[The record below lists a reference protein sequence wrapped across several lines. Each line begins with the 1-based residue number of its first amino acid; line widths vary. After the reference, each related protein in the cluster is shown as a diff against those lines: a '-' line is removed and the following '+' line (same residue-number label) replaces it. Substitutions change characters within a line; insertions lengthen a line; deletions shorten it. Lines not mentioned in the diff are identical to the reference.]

1 MSSRKTKSKR
11 GRQQAAYAL
20 AVLSDVSGR
29 ASQRVA
35 TGGRTLG
42 GDRWVEWG
50 FCVSRIPT
58 EPGQVLDFGAD
69 IGFLSFAAAERGHDV
84 VAFDRMDAVLEYEHP
99 SVRTLQGDI
108 LTHDFGDARFDL
120 ILNCSTVEHVGLA
133 GRYGSFD
140 REDGDLEAMKVLRG
154 LLKPQGQMVLTVPVG
169 QDGVFAPNHRVY
181 GEQRL
186 PRLLDGYTISEEQFW
201 QKQDRHWTKV
211 DRGAALA
218 EEATERF
225 YALGLFVL
233 AAP

>member
-1 MSSRKTKSKR
+1 MASRKTR
-11 GRQQAAYAL
+11 TQRRRQHAAYAL

-35 TGGRTLG
+35 AGGPTLG

-69 IGFLSFAAAERGHDV
+69 IGFLSFAAAERGHEV
-84 VAFDRMDAVLEYEHP
+84 VAFDRVEAALEYEHP
-99 SVRTLQGDI
+99 RVRPLQGDI
-108 LTHDFGDARFDL
+108 LTHEFAGTRFDL

-133 GRYGSFD
+133 GRYGSFE
-140 REDGDLEAMKVLRG
+140 RENGDLEAMKVLRG
-154 LLKPQGQMVLTVPVG
+154 LLKPQGQMVVTVPVG
-169 QDGVFAPNHRVY
+169 QDAVFAPNHRVY

-186 PRLLDGYTISEEQFW
+186 PRLLDGFAINEEQFW
-201 QKQDRHWTKV
+201 QKQDRHWV
-211 DRGAALA
+211 QVERAAALA
-218 EEATERF
+218 EEASDRF

-233 AAP
+233 VAP